1 MKTAVSNA
9 MTNGISNLTIYAF
22 VALGGACGASLR
34 FYISQLVLNWLGK
47 GFPFATLMVNISG
60 SFIMGVLFQLIE
72 HEVLDIQV
80 HRTLIGIG
88 FLGAFTTFSTF
99 SLDTLL
105 LLQQGDLLKAS
116 INILL
121 NVSLCIAA
129 AGLGLYLVSAL
140 AK

>member
-1 MKTAVSNA
+1 
-9 MTNGISNLTIYAF
+9 MTNTISNFTLYAF

-34 FYISQLVLNWLGK
+34 FYTYQLVLNWLGK
-47 GFPFATLMVNISG
+47 GFPFATLMVNIAG
-60 SFIMGVLFQLIE
+60 SFIMGLLYQLIE
-72 HEVLDIQV
+72 HEVLDIHI
-80 HRTLIGIG
+80 HRTLIGVG

-99 SLDTLL
+99 SLDSLL
-105 LLQQGDLLKAS
+105 LIQQGELLKAG

-129 AGLGLYLVSAL
+129 AGLGLYLVSSF

>member
-1 MKTAVSNA
+1 MSSA
-9 MTNGISNLTIYAF
+9 MTNTVSNFTLYAF

-47 GFPFATLMVNISG
+47 GFPFATLVVNITG
-60 SFIMGVLFQLIE
+60 SFVMGALYQLIE
-72 HEVLDIQV
+72 HELLDIHV
-80 HRTLIGIG
+80 HRTLLGIG

-105 LLQQGDLLKAS
+105 LLQQGDVLKAG
-116 INILL
+116 INVLL

-129 AGLGLYLVSAL
+129 AGLGLYLVSSL

>member
-1 MKTAVSNA
+1 MSHFT
-9 MTNGISNLTIYAF
+9 LYAF

-47 GFPFATLMVNISG
+47 GFPFATLMVNICG
-60 SFIMGVLFQLIE
+60 SFVMGLLYQLIE
-72 HEVLDIQV
+72 HEILDINI

-99 SLDTLL
+99 SLDSLL
-105 LLQQGDLLKAS
+105 LLQQGYVLKAAL
-116 INILL
+116 NILL
-121 NVSLCIAA
+121 NVSLCIGAA
-129 AGLGLYLVSAL
+129 ALGMFMVTTL

>member
-1 MKTAVSNA
+1 MNS
-9 MTNGISNLTIYAF
+9 GISNFALYAF

-47 GFPFATLMVNISG
+47 GFPFATLMVNITG
-60 SFIMGVLFQLIE
+60 SFIMGLLYQLIE
-72 HEVLDIQV
+72 HEIIDINI

-99 SLDTLL
+99 SLDSLL
-105 LLQQGDLLKAS
+105 LIQQGDLLKAA

-129 AGLGLYLVSAL
+129 AAFGLYLVSAM

>member
-1 MKTAVSNA
+1 MSSA
-9 MTNGISNLTIYAF
+9 ISNFTLYTF
-22 VALGGACGASLR
+22 VAIGGACGASLR

-47 GFPFATLMVNISG
+47 GFPFATLMVNICG
-60 SFIMGVLFQLIE
+60 SFVMGLLYQLIE
-72 HEVLDIQV
+72 QEILDINI

-99 SLDTLL
+99 SLDSLL
-105 LLQQGDLLKAS
+105 LLQQGDVLKAA

-121 NVSLCIAA
+121 NVSLCIGAA
-129 AGLGLYLVSAL
+129 ALGMFMVTAL

>member
-1 MKTAVSNA
+1 MNSA
-9 MTNGISNLTIYAF
+9 ISNITLYAF

-47 GFPFATLMVNISG
+47 GFPFATLMVNICG
-60 SFIMGVLFQLIE
+60 SFLMGLLYQLIE
-72 HEVLDIQV
+72 YEIIDLHI

-99 SLDTLL
+99 SLDSLL
-105 LLQQGDLLKAS
+105 LLQQGEVLKAAL
-116 INILL
+116 NILL
-121 NVSLCIAA
+121 NVSLCISAA
-129 AGLGLYLVSAL
+129 ALGMFMVSAL

>member
-1 MKTAVSNA
+1 MSSA
-9 MTNGISNLTIYAF
+9 MTNTVSNFTLYAF

-47 GFPFATLMVNISG
+47 GFPFATLMVNITG
-60 SFIMGVLFQLIE
+60 SFVMGLLYQLIE
-72 HEVLDIQV
+72 HELLDIHV
-80 HRTLIGIG
+80 HRTLIGVG

-105 LLQQGDLLKAS
+105 WLQQGDVLKAG

-129 AGLGLYLVSAL
+129 AGLGLYLVSSL